1 MFFALLRLIVVNF
14 KFVFGVLLPCDCL
27 SGEKGG
33 AMNRHG
39 PAVMIVFIMAFWLM
53 VPSGGSAQSTS
64 SQQRI
69 EQMEQELRQM
79 RESIRTLRD
88 TVNSQQGLLRR
99 QEQLLREQ
107 EGNLEQLR
115 QESASAPPPA
125 PAPPLAAPAAP
136 RLPGGLLLNP
146 EMRVEGNMIG
156 NKTFGLE
163 RDAEKQGFSSDRFSL
178 KTVEVGFRASVDPF
192 AEFEAVFEGQR
203 LVEVE
208 LDGER
213 QLENALELEVAH
225 LTLPRLPL
233 RLRGR
238 VGLMR
243 TSFGEYNDDDPE
255 EFAQIDPP
263 NVIVNIFGEEGE
275 GWKDTGFNLNYQ
287 FANPWSD
294 KLTHLLWFGIYQGE
308 NDTAFNGGN
317 LDRPVYFARAETF
330 FELGTRAGAE
340 LGISFAAG
348 QRPAGGLAG
357 GDDDDDDDDNGDDD
371 DDGDDEMVV
380 SGGALDTFL
389 LNVHFEVDWQPSI
402 YSLDRGFS
410 FLGELFYAHAEREDD
425 DIDSFGGYALAQY
438 RLNSRWAIGARFDA
452 SECPGFANSL
462 CALIESDKSIEDR
475 FEWAFSP
482 IISYSPSRFLTFRLQ
497 YKHTDRNY
505 ADNSDELMAQALF
518 IIGYERPEPF

>member
-1 MFFALLRLIVVNF
+1 MNRQGPGGVVVLILTICLIAAN
-14 KFVFGVLLPCDCL
+14 GVL
-27 SGEKGG
+27 
-33 AMNRHG
+33 
-39 PAVMIVFIMAFWLM
+39 
-53 VPSGGSAQSTS
+53 AQTEPPS
-64 SQQRI
+64 SQGLQK
-69 EQMEQELRQM
+69 MEQELQQM
-79 RESIRTLRD
+79 RESIRTMRD
-88 TVNSQQGLLRR
+88 TVRSQQELLRQQEER
-99 QEQLLREQ
+99 LRQQEQD
-107 EGNLEQLR
+107 LEQLR
-115 QESASAPPPA
+115 RESAEAPPPPAVA
-125 PAPPLAAPAAP
+125 PAPPRTVTAPAP

-163 RDAEKQGFSSDRFSL
+163 RDAETQGFSSDRFSL

-192 AEFEAVFEGQR
+192 AEFEAVFEAQR

-208 LDGER
+208 LDGGR
-213 QLENALELEVAH
+213 QLENGLELEVAH
-225 LTLPRLPL
+225 LTLPRLPF
-233 RLRGR
+233 RTRGR

-255 EFAQIDPP
+255 EFPQIDPP
-263 NVIVNIFGEEGE
+263 NAIVNIFGEEGE
-275 GWKDTGFNLNYQ
+275 GWKDLGFNLNYQ
-287 FANPWSD
+287 FGNPWSD
-294 KLTHLLWFGIYQGE
+294 KLTHLLWFGMYAGE
-308 NDTAFNGGN
+308 NGTAFNGGN

-348 QRPAGGLAG
+348 QRPADGTGGDDDDDDNAG
-357 GDDDDDDDDNGDDD
+357 GNGDDDDDDDDDNG
-371 DDGDDEMVV
+371 MAV

-389 LNVHFEVDWQPSI
+389 LNVHFEIDWQPAV

-410 FLGELFYAHAEREDD
+410 FLGELFYAHAERDDDD

-438 RLNSRWAIGARFDA
+438 RLNSRWAIGGRFDA

-462 CALIESDKSIEDR
+462 CALIDSDKPIEER
-475 FEWAFSP
+475 FEWAISP
-482 IISYSPSRFLTFRLQ
+482 VLSYSPSRFLTFRLQ

-505 ADNSDELMAQALF
+505 ADDSDELMAQALF